1 MLGRNAES
9 SLSKLFL
16 IGLPVATVLVFMNIT
31 DPINSPKLL
40 ITGALAGGVCGIA
53 IVFGIKQLWLEAK
66 LLMISGVVFVLT
78 MLNGVIQSSSPLLQ
92 NLYGVQAR
100 NTGFFA
106 YIFLLL
112 IALSAALLREK
123 KSFKYLSVAML
134 FASVINIAYGAWII
148 IFGDFFSWSNTE
160 NAVIGFFG
168 NTNFMSA
175 FLGMFIAGASAWSLS
190 GSLATW
196 QRISLL
202 FLSGLAFYEIIQT
215 NAIQGRVLTV
225 AGLFVVG
232 FYFLRSKVQRRV
244 PVYLYSIVGAVLG
257 FIALLGALQRGPLTE
272 YIYKVSV
279 SLRGQ
284 YWQAGIG
291 MGNANPFSGVGMDA
305 YGDNYR
311 KFRSL
316 EAATNTPGP
325 DTTTNAAHNV
335 IIDFFASG
343 GWPLMLS
350 YLATLIIAAVALV
363 RVTLRD
369 REYKPE
375 FVAIASV
382 WICYQLQSI
391 ISINQIGLAIWGWV
405 LTGALVGYERATR
418 EKPKDSSGSTENSRT
433 VNAASP
439 RKDKRKNKGN
449 EIEQGFTPGLV
460 RAIGVAVGALLAL
473 PPLTSD
479 LNWRTSLNNFNPQ
492 TIEEETKVTYFNP
505 TNSYQLVSSGILLE
519 SNKYYDLSYKFAKR
533 AVQFNPDDF
542 KSWQLLLSVTNASV
556 EDKVQA
562 TINMKRLDP
571 LNPKLIT
578 INP

>member
-1 MLGRNAES
+1 
-9 SLSKLFL
+9 
-16 IGLPVATVLVFMNIT
+16 MNIT
-31 DPINSPKLL
+31 DPINSPKLM
-40 ITGALAGGVCGIA
+40 ITGALAGGVCAVIL
-53 IVFGIKQLWLEAK
+53 IFGIKQLWVDAK
-66 LLMISGVVFVLT
+66 WLMISGLVFVLA
-78 MLNGVIQSSSPLLQ
+78 MLNAVIQSSSPLLQ

-100 NTGFFA
+100 NTGFFT

-112 IALSAALLREK
+112 IALSASQLREK

-134 FASVINIAYGAWII
+134 FASAINIAYGAWII

-215 NAIQGRVLTV
+215 YAIQGRVLTV
-225 AGLFVVG
+225 AGLFIVG
-232 FYFLRSKVQRRV
+232 FYFLRSKVQSRV
-244 PVYLYSIVGAVLG
+244 SVFLYSFVGAVLG
-257 FIALLGALQRGPLTE
+257 VIALLGALQRGPLTE

-284 YWQAGIG
+284 YWQAGVA

-316 EAATNTPGP
+316 KAATNTPGP

-382 WICYQLQSI
+382 WICYQLQSV

-418 EKPKDSSGSTENSRT
+418 EKPKDSSGSSKNSRT

-460 RAIGVAVGALLAL
+460 GAIGVAVGALLAL

-479 LNWRTSLNNFNPQ
+479 LNWRTSLNNFNSQ